1 MGRPP
6 KPHPEERVIVE
17 NVRVNLKRFREER
30 GLKQEDVAK
39 ILEISVDNL
48 RRYEQGSRQ
57 PGIGILQR
65 LVTIYG
71 HSTNDFFVENPP
83 KYDPKLIRAY
93 TLMRTPNLEIPP
105 EIDEEADRLIE
116 SLNRRV
122 REHDEHIEKRRPRP
136 RNKKS

>member
-6 KPHPEERVIVE
+6 KPHPEERAIVE
-17 NVRVNLKRFREER
+17 HVRANLKRFREER
-30 GLKQEDVAK
+30 GLSQEDVSK
-39 ILEISVDNL
+39 LLEISVDNL
-48 RRYEQGSRQ
+48 RRYEQGQRQ

-71 HSTNDFFVENPP
+71 HTTNHFFDEDPP
-83 KYDPKLIRAY
+83 PYDPKLIRAY
-93 TLMRTPNLEIPP
+93 TLIRMPNLSIPP
-105 EIDEEADRLIE
+105 EIDEEAERLIE

-122 REHDEHIEKRRPRP
+122 REHDERIEKRRPRP